1 MSAGMQISA
10 KLDRTDSSTPWGFRL
25 QGGKDFSR
33 PLTIQRVTPGSL
45 ADKCGLKAGDVV
57 AKISGVDT
65 TSVFHKEAQQA
76 VINSGNYLELVL
88 QRGGASSYYAP
99 DSYSYP
105 TFSEAAQPSPYSS
118 QAYNN
123 PASNYSSSP
132 ASGIGSQMS
141 NLSLNRSPQ
150 PFRSYEDTS
159 PGYGGGAPY
168 HPRKSPTFEQN
179 SIKKKSP
186 PTEAPPPVP
195 EIPPPVPPPPSNMT
209 NGKPGVVVSSE
220 TLKLIKQEDE
230 GVDDKQD
237 VTTHSRTFR
246 LLQQQ
251 LDSGTYNPQEHPGGK
266 RMSPILTKERSE
278 SPKSQSKFVPKQY
291 NSPIGLYSAENA
303 ASDSVQQWKSINPS
317 TNSETPSDTKP
328 DGTKI
333 YRPSET
339 YKLVK
344 EQESVKSPRK
354 SPVNAKGDSPPASS
368 PKMGRTMRHLQ
379 IQLDAQEFQPVTVQ
393 KNVYRQKD
401 EETNNNAPQTI
412 TQTTFTSE
420 PVRPPL
426 PQFSTA
432 KPYSAPKPAFAS
444 GPVKFEPVA
453 APLQQKSYSS
463 FNPNTSFTSDPLK
476 MEPLA
481 PPLDQSASEF
491 GLNEPGR
498 DYNQMHVGPG
508 GGGYHG
514 APTHA
519 PPPLPQAPAPKW
531 SPASSAP
538 PARGPAAPGGTRG
551 NPRFGK
557 KGDAALRTDSAT
569 RIPVCHGCSAPIRGP
584 FVLALG
590 QSWCPDHFTC
600 ANCNVKLIDI
610 GFIEIDGR
618 LYCERD
624 YEQYFAPHCT
634 KCKQTI
640 VGDCVNALSQTWHPH
655 CFLCTHCRQ
664 PIGSGGFHME
674 EGLPYCEKDWAEMF
688 QMKCNGC
695 QFPIEPG
702 DRWVEAIGQNF
713 HSECFNCSACQVNLE
728 GSAFCAKNGKP
739 YCKKHASG
747 RF

>member
-159 PGYGGGAPY
+159 PEPIKVNVNVEVVAPSSDEGATVPVVVQTSQY
-168 HPRKSPTFEQN
+168 NSPIGLYSADNTTQSLEKSKIDNRKSPTFEQN

-251 LDSGTYNPQEHPGGK
+251 LDSGTYNPQGNPPWH
-266 RMSPILTKERSE
+266 
-278 SPKSQSKFVPKQY
+278 KS
-291 NSPIGLYSAENA
+291 
-303 ASDSVQQWKSINPS
+303 
-317 TNSETPSDTKP
+317 
-328 DGTKI
+328 
-333 YRPSET
+333 
-339 YKLVK
+339 
-344 EQESVKSPRK
+344 
-354 SPVNAKGDSPPASS
+354 
-368 PKMGRTMRHLQ
+368 
-379 IQLDAQEFQPVTVQ
+379 
-393 KNVYRQKD
+393 
-401 EETNNNAPQTI
+401 
-412 TQTTFTSE
+412 
-420 PVRPPL
+420 
-426 PQFSTA
+426 
-432 KPYSAPKPAFAS
+432 
-444 GPVKFEPVA
+444 
-453 APLQQKSYSS
+453 
-463 FNPNTSFTSDPLK
+463 
-476 MEPLA
+476 
-481 PPLDQSASEF
+481 
-491 GLNEPGR
+491 LNEPGR

>member
-168 HPRKSPTFEQN
+168 HP
-179 SIKKKSP
+179 
-186 PTEAPPPVP
+186 
-195 EIPPPVPPPPSNMT
+195 
-209 NGKPGVVVSSE
+209 
-220 TLKLIKQEDE
+220 
-230 GVDDKQD
+230 
-237 VTTHSRTFR
+237 
-246 LLQQQ
+246 
-251 LDSGTYNPQEHPGGK
+251 SGTYNPQEHPGGK

>member
-159 PGYGGGAPY
+159 PEPIKVNVNVEVVAPSSDEGA
-168 HPRKSPTFEQN
+168 T
-179 SIKKKSP
+179 
-186 PTEAPPPVP
+186 VP
-195 EIPPPVPPPPSNMT
+195 
-209 NGKPGVVVSSE
+209 VVVQTSQYNSPIG
-220 TLKLIKQEDE
+220 LYSADN
-230 GVDDKQD
+230 
-237 VTTHSRTFR
+237 TTQSLEKSKIDNR
-246 LLQQQ
+246 
-251 LDSGTYNPQEHPGGK
+251 GTYNPQEHPGGK